1 MAKRGRPSKKVM
13 KKRKQM
19 KKQSGM
25 LLFVAFLLLIGIG
38 AAAYFFVFKQGL

>member
-19 KKQSGM
+19 KQKSGL
-25 LLFVAFLLLIGIG
+25 LLFVAFLFLIGIG
-38 AAAYFFVFKQGL
+38 VAAYFFVIKQGL